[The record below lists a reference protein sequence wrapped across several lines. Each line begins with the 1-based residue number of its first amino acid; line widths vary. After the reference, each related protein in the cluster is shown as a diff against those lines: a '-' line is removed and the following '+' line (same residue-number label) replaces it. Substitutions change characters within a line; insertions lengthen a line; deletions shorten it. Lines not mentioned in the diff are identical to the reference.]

1 MELNAKKKY
10 KLIEIETPGDPTTEV
25 EEYESPYVVVGRVIL
40 KIIYKVF
47 QFGLYL
53 VITFLELLIKLL
65 KAMFLRDFRPF
76 GIVTE
81 GKNNFLNNIARKEI
95 NREKIRFTAD
105 YMGRHEYTFPRSDT
119 FLNSY
124 KEIQERLKAVSEH
137 NINLNNE
144 LYKDTIKQIN
154 CLIVE
159 SEKQALKQG
168 YEYAR
173 ETKYK
178 LDTSTVYQDF
188 IQDKVMQGESN
199 RKFKEGE

>member
-10 KLIEIETPGDPTTEV
+10 RLIEIETPGDPTEV
-25 EEYESPYVVVGRVIL
+25 EEYESPYVAVGRVIGKL
-40 KIIYKVF
+40 IFKVF

-65 KAMFLRDFRPF
+65 KAMFLRDFKPF
-76 GIVTE
+76 GIVTDS
-81 GKNNFLNNIARKEI
+81 KNSFLNKIAKKEI
-95 NREKIRFTAD
+95 NKEKIRFTAD